1 MKNTVTATELAR
13 NVGDILARVRYRG
26 ESFVI
31 ERNGRPVAKIVP
43 AGPASTATLREAL
56 SAWLSGRESDPQFA
70 DDLASVD
77 AADRP
82 AENPWDS

>member
-13 NVGDILARVRYRG
+13 NVADILARVRYRG
-26 ESFVI
+26 ESFVV
-31 ERNGRPVAKIVP
+31 ERNGRPIARIVP
-43 AGPASTATLREAL
+43 AGPPPASLADAL
-56 SAWLSGRESDPQFA
+56 SAWLSGRESDPGFA

-82 AENPWDS
+82 PDNPWDS